1 MYIYIL
7 IKLLYDQKENLNL
20 FKNKINN
27 MYKDMHYNWN
37 EKKL

>member
-7 IKLLYDQKENLNL
+7 IKLLYDQKENLKL
-20 FKNKINN
+20 FKNSIYN
-27 MYKDMHYNWN
+27 MFKDMHYNWN